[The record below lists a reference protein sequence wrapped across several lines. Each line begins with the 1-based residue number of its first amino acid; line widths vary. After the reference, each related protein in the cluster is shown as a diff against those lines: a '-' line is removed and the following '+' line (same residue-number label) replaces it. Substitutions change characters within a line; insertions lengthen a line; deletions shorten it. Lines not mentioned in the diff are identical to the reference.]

1 MGGWKAGAC
10 TSKHAGVSEGERVL
24 GGWTLTFA
32 NSILGADHGVVFE
45 DMKGEIDLGNRS
57 LVGHGAL
64 ERVRAGSGHGWI
76 G

>member
-1 MGGWKAGAC
+1 M
-10 TSKHAGVSEGERVL
+10 L

-32 NSILGADHGVVFE
+32 DSVLGADHGVVLE
-45 DMKGEIDLGNRS
+45 DMEGEIDFGNRS

-76 G
+76 E